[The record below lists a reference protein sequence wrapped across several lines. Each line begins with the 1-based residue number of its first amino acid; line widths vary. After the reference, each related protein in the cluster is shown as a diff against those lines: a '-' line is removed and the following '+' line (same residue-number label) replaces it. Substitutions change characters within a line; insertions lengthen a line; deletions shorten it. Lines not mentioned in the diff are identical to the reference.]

1 MINFCPFGY
10 SLVIFRNKTL
20 KKIYSKAKKDKYLE
34 HIENF
39 CFDNENKFKIL
50 RPIHKKSL
58 RMPNLK
64 LSLDT
69 LDDFKLMK
77 KIYLKIFKEK
87 IEKQPKLIIDIFKKN
102 VR

>member
-1 MINFCPFGY
+1 
-10 SLVIFRNKTL
+10 
-20 KKIYSKAKKDKYLE
+20 
-34 HIENF
+34 
-39 CFDNENKFKIL
+39 
-50 RPIHKKSL
+50 
-58 RMPNLK
+58 MPNLK